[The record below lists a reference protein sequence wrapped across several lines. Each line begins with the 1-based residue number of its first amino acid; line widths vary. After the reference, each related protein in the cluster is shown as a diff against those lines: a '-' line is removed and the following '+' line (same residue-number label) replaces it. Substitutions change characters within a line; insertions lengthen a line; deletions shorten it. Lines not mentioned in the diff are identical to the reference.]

1 MAFFFLFG
9 LLQRNIWAHPY
20 MKMYVDPY
28 LRREQGK
35 YRQAAI
41 RLIEGIHLKRIW
53 DFKYV

>member
-1 MAFFFLFG
+1 
-9 LLQRNIWAHPY
+9 
-20 MKMYVDPY
+20 MYVDPY